1 MEFKSLFIIAILNK
15 GSDISRISVIY
26 LFVLSNANNLNL
38 FYYYSSPFAKYKIF
52 SVDFKTPVSP
62 FNNKY
67 LI

>member
-15 GSDISRISVIY
+15 GSEMSRISEIY
-26 LFVLSNANNLNL
+26 LVVLSNAVNLSL
-38 FYYYSSPFAKYKIF
+38 LYYYSSPFTKYKIF

-62 FNNKY
+62 FNSKY